1 VSNLLVDSVTFAGT
15 FTVTAFLTTPPDI
28 FTLFDSRDAD
38 FTFSALCPVLLY
50 RMSDK
55 TGYDRELQD
64 KTCGRLFKKYN
75 KAVE

>member
-38 FTFSALCPVLLY
+38 FTFSAFLTTIPH
-50 RMSDK
+50 
-55 TGYDRELQD
+55 E
-64 KTCGRLFKKYN
+64 
-75 KAVE
+75 